1 MLSLYV
7 RADIANPVVR
17 EANTPHAAANNV
29 IAQNNND
36 NPAVRP
42 EALQPREDPPVE
54 AIRAPPA
61 MEAAARIVAPIHNR
75 PDVSVG
81 ESATAPGE
89 TSQPPL
95 EHNGGDYPRDSEK
108 SRKFSV
114 GFYIVVSNE
123 PQLVHNAPIHSSPSN
138 RSISQGA
145 TIFVTARI
153 LGGDGVHWLRIVDG
167 WIQEEKVYITATAR
181 SVVKLILPLGRDIGA
196 ADHPSPSSVDTK
208 RREIEKR
215 GETDGAKEK
224 INITSNDHITSKQD
238 VMLTTGSSETHSLE
252 RASTV
257 GEFREGRRTTEII
270 ELQKQMSNIARN
282 IEQLNASMLMCQQ
295 TLSRLVQ
302 GTPCLSS
309 VLKILLTCLLSS
321 FLDRNNGRSRTS

>member
-1 MLSLYV
+1 MSSCV

-17 EANTPHAAANNV
+17 EANTPHAPANNV

-36 NPAVRP
+36 NPAARP
-42 EALQPREDPPVE
+42 EALQPREDPLVE
-54 AIRAPPA
+54 ANRVPPA
-61 MEAAARIVAPIHNR
+61 MEAAARIVAPIQNG

-81 ESATAPGE
+81 ESATAPRE

-95 EHNGGDYPRDSEK
+95 ELNGGDYARDSEK

-123 PQLVHNAPIHSSPSN
+123 PQLVHNAPIDSSPSN

-153 LGGDGVHWLRIVDG
+153 LGSDGVHWLRIADG
-167 WIQEEKVYITATAR
+167 WIREEKVCLTATAR
-181 SVVKLILPLGRDIGA
+181 SVIKLILPLCRDIGA
-196 ADHPSPSSVDTK
+196 ADHPSPSPVNTK

-215 GETDGAKEK
+215 GETDGATET
-224 INITSNDHITSKQD
+224 INITSNDHITIKQD
-238 VMLTTGSSETHSLE
+238 VMLTTGSSETHSSE
-252 RASTV
+252 RTSTV
-257 GEFREGRRTTEII
+257 GEFREGRRTSEII

-282 IEQLNASMLMCQQ
+282 IEQLNVSMLMCQK

-302 GTPCLSS
+302 GTPCMTS